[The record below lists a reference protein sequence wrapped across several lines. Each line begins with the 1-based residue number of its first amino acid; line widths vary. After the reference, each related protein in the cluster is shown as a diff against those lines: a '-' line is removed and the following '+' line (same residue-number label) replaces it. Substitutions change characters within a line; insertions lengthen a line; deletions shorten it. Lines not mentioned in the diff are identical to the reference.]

1 MSKLVRIAVEPG
13 PVPANAA
20 SRVGGEPIG
29 MTRETWPLWEGKP
42 MHHVITLER
51 AAIVPSLPEAI
62 AAVAVFVNDIGNNEA
77 YEPGTPKTKVVM
89 LSAQDLARGETTA
102 AAIFGEA
109 PGYAPAAPGKLV
121 FETADYDFDTIRDPD
136 TVEDGPEDEIDD
148 DQVSYAVSSYF
159 GEQRSGTLGK
169 AEVHGLSAEHV
180 AWCQGAEAPE
190 GQRVLFW
197 FYEALVPGLNC
208 GDGFMYV
215 TASADAKSAAAWWQ
229 C

>member
-1 MSKLVRIAVEPG
+1 MSKLVRIAVKPG
-13 PVPANAA
+13 PVPANAV

-29 MTRETWPLWEGKP
+29 MTRETWPLYEGKP
-42 MHHVITLER
+42 MHHVITVER
-51 AAIVPSLPEAI
+51 AAIVPSLPEGV

-77 YEPGTPKTKVVM
+77 YMPDTAKTKVVM
-89 LSAQDLARGETTA
+89 LSAEDVARGETSLEKVLGA
-102 AAIFGEA
+102 AE
-109 PGYAPAAPGKLV
+109 GYAPAAPGKV
-121 FETADYDFDTIRDPD
+121 SFEATTYDFDTIRDPD
-136 TVEDGPEDEIDD
+136 TVEDGPEDELDD

-159 GEQRSGTLGK
+159 GEARSGSLGD